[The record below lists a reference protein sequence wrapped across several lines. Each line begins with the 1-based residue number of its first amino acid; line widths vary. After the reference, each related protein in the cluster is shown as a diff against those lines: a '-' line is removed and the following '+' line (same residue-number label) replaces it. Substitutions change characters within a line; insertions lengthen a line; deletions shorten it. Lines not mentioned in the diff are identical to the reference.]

1 MATFLRLSP
10 GAEALWIDY
19 SRAQGWVSLGPSGQL
34 AVVDL
39 AEHSEL
45 ARIQPDCAFPIDFAA
60 AGEVLWVACFGSHE
74 LVGLTL
80 ATREVSARIKLP
92 AGPLNIEA
100 HPDLPVLYASLP
112 RQNRVVEV
120 SITTGEVTRSFA
132 TGIEPDGLVIRS
144 GERPKA
150 S

>member
-1 MATFLRLSP
+1 
-10 GAEALWIDY
+10 
-19 SRAQGWVSLGPSGQL
+19 
-34 AVVDL
+34 
-39 AEHSEL
+39 
-45 ARIQPDCAFPIDFAA
+45 
-60 AGEVLWVACFGSHE
+60 
-74 LVGLTL
+74 LTL